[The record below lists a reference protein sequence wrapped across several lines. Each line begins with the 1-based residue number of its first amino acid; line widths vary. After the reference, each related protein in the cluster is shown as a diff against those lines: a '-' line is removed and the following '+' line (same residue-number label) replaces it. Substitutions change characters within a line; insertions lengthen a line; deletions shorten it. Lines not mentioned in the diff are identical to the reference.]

1 MLYLM
6 SVTLVTAFLFAIG
19 SIIVNRFT
27 AILLRLH
34 HRSLRVLELQPIR
47 RTARRVARPNRFDTM
62 PSAPSLH
69 AWCASLSWGTRPDS
83 QRPRRSATRRTEGA
97 GTIQATEVF
106 LAIIVKHREF
116 KMDWN
121 RVEGNWKQVKG
132 KVKEKWGNLTDD
144 DLTAINGQRDQ
155 LEGKIQERYGLA
167 KDKVRKDVDD
177 WYNTQT
183 W

>member
-1 MLYLM
+1 MNQ
-6 SVTLVTAFLFAIG
+6 FAVLLG
-19 SIIVNRFT
+19 TVAALSI
-27 AILLRLH
+27 L
-34 HRSLRVLELQPIR
+34 
-47 RTARRVARPNRFDTM
+47 
-62 PSAPSLH
+62 SASAAH
-69 AWCASLSWGTRPDS
+69 ATQTWCAVVLKALRERPDW
-83 QRPRRSATRRTEGA
+83 RSKMITKLREGDYLSVGSEQCWEDVCDHSDKSRA
-97 GTIQATEVF
+97 PERFKLPKVF